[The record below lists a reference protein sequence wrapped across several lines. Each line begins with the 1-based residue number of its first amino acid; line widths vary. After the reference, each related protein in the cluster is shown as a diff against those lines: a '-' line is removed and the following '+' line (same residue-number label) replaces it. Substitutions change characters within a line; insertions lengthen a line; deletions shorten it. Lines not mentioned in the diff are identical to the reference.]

1 MKLTIL
7 GGGGFRVPLVY
18 EAVATGATG
27 LQVDEIALQ
36 DVDPDRLRTIA
47 EVIEGLRAQLEADG
61 RISHAPRLV
70 ATTDLRDAVTA
81 ADFVFSAV
89 RVGGAEARTVDERVA
104 LGLGL
109 LGQETIGPG
118 GLAYALRTLPV
129 ALDIARTVAEVA
141 PAAWV
146 INFTNPAGI
155 VTEAMRGV
163 LGDRVVGICDT
174 PIGLV
179 RRVGRLL
186 AVDLVAGERSAEVDY
201 VGLNHLG
208 WLRSVTVDGTD
219 RLPDL
224 LADDA
229 ALEEIEEARL
239 IGKDWVRADGAL
251 PNEYLYYYLHTAS
264 AIDRITGSATTRGEF
279 LAKQQGDFYLA
290 AGSADAAGNAPT
302 STSAAP
308 FDGAPSTGGAP
319 YGDAPSADADSAAS
333 TGTGAV
339 PSADACCTSPLDLWR
354 ETLHEREATYMAESR
369 DEERREED
377 VAGGGY
383 QEVALRLMTAL
394 ATGRRERMILD
405 VGNIGA
411 DRQEAPA
418 SERIVPELPA
428 DAVLEVLCE
437 VDGDGVHPLPIG
449 PVELGRLGMMSS
461 LRAAER
467 KILDAAT
474 TGSRDAAWQGFSMHP
489 LVSSPE
495 LGAKLLEGYI
505 AGHPQIAELLDG
517 GGPRGSAPSEP
528 TR

>member
-7 GGGGFRVPLVY
+7 GGGGFRVPLVH
-18 EAVATGATG
+18 EAVATAATG
-27 LQVDEIALQ
+27 LTVDEIALH
-36 DVDPDRLRTIA
+36 DVDPERLATISA
-47 EVIEGLRAQLEADG
+47 VIEEQGARLAAEGRAVAL
-61 RISHAPRLV
+61 PRLI
-70 ATTDLRDAVTA
+70 ATTDLREAVTG

-118 GLAYALRTLPV
+118 GLAYALRTIPV
-129 ALDIARTVAEVA
+129 ALEIARTIAELA
-141 PAAWV
+141 PSAWT

-155 VTEAMRGV
+155 VTEAMRSV

-186 AVDLVAGERSAEVDY
+186 GADLVAGERGAEVDY

-208 WLRSVTVDGTD
+208 WLRSVRLEGTE
-219 RLPDL
+219 RLPGL

-251 PNEYLYYYLHTAS
+251 PNEYLFYYLHTAD
-264 AIDRITGSATTRGEF
+264 AIERITGAATTRGEF

-290 AGSADAAGNAPT
+290 AAEADGRGPEARAAE
-302 STSAAP
+302 S
-308 FDGAPSTGGAP
+308 
-319 YGDAPSADADSAAS
+319 
-333 TGTGAV
+333 
-339 PSADACCTSPLDLWR
+339 CCTSPLDLWR

-383 QEVALRLMTAL
+383 QEVAMRLMTAL
-394 ATGRRERMILD
+394 ATGRPERMILD

-411 DRQEAPA
+411 GREDAPA

-428 DAVLEVLCE
+428 DCVLEVLCE
-437 VDGDGVHPLPIG
+437 VDGDGIRPLPVA
-449 PVELGRLGMMSS
+449 PVELGRLGMMSA
-461 LRAAER
+461 LRSSERAILEAAV
-467 KILDAAT
+467 
-474 TGSRDAAWQGFSMHP
+474 TGSREAAWQGFSTHP

-495 LGAKLLEGYI
+495 LGRKLLEGYE
-505 AGHPQIAELLDG
+505 AGHPQIAALLSG
-517 GGPRGSAPSEP
+517 R
-528 TR
+528 

>member
-7 GGGGFRVPLVY
+7 GGGGFRVPLVH
-18 EAVATGATG
+18 EAVATAATG
-27 LQVDEIALQ
+27 LTVDEVALH
-36 DVDPDRLRTIA
+36 DVDPERLATISA
-47 EVIEGLRAQLEADG
+47 VIEEQGARLAAEGRAVAL
-61 RISHAPRLV
+61 PRLV
-70 ATTDLRDAVTA
+70 ATTDLRDAVTG

-118 GLAYALRTLPV
+118 GLAYALRTIPV
-129 ALDIARTVAEVA
+129 ALEIARTIAELA
-141 PAAWV
+141 PTAWT

-155 VTEAMRGV
+155 VTEAMRSV

-186 AVDLVAGERSAEVDY
+186 GADLVAGERGAEVDY

-208 WLRSVTVDGTD
+208 WLRSVRLEGTE
-219 RLPDL
+219 RLPGL

-251 PNEYLYYYLHTAS
+251 PNEYLFYYLHTAD
-264 AIDRITGSATTRGEF
+264 AIERITGAATTRGEF

-290 AGSADAAGNAPT
+290 AAEADGRGPEARAAE
-302 STSAAP
+302 S
-308 FDGAPSTGGAP
+308 
-319 YGDAPSADADSAAS
+319 
-333 TGTGAV
+333 
-339 PSADACCTSPLDLWR
+339 CCTSPLDLWR

-383 QEVALRLMTAL
+383 QEVAMRLMTAL
-394 ATGRRERMILD
+394 ATGRPERMILD
-405 VGNIGA
+405 VGNIAAGRE
-411 DRQEAPA
+411 DAPA

-428 DAVLEVLCE
+428 DCVLEVLCE
-437 VDGDGVHPLPIG
+437 VDGDGIRPLPVA
-449 PVELGRLGMMSS
+449 PVELGRLGMMSA
-461 LRAAER
+461 LRSSERAILEAAV
-467 KILDAAT
+467 
-474 TGSRDAAWQGFSMHP
+474 TGSREAAWQGFSTHP

-495 LGAKLLEGYI
+495 LGRKLLEGYE
-505 AGHPQIAELLDG
+505 AGHPQIAALFSG
-517 GGPRGSAPSEP
+517 R
-528 TR
+528 

>member
-7 GGGGFRVPLVY
+7 GGGGFRVPLVH
-18 EAVATGATG
+18 EAVATAATG
-27 LQVDEIALQ
+27 LTVDEIALH
-36 DVDPDRLRTIA
+36 DVDPERLATISA
-47 EVIEGLRAQLEADG
+47 VIEEQGARLAEEGRAVAL
-61 RISHAPRLV
+61 PRLV
-70 ATTDLRDAVTA
+70 ATTDLREAVTG

-89 RVGGAEARTVDERVA
+89 RVGGAEARTIDERVA

-118 GLAYALRTLPV
+118 GLAYALRTIPV
-129 ALDIARTVAEVA
+129 ALEIARTIAELA
-141 PAAWV
+141 PTAWT

-155 VTEAMRGV
+155 VTEAMRSV

-186 AVDLVAGERSAEVDY
+186 GADLVAGERGAEVDY

-208 WLRSVTVDGTD
+208 WLRSVRLEGTE
-219 RLPDL
+219 RLPGL
-224 LADDA
+224 LGDDA

-239 IGKDWVRADGAL
+239 IGKGWVRADGAL
-251 PNEYLYYYLHTAS
+251 PNEYLFYYLHTAD
-264 AIDRITGSATTRGEF
+264 AIERITGAATTRGEF

-290 AGSADAAGNAPT
+290 AAEADGRGPEARA
-302 STSAAP
+302 
-308 FDGAPSTGGAP
+308 
-319 YGDAPSADADSAAS
+319 ADS
-333 TGTGAV
+333 
-339 PSADACCTSPLDLWR
+339 CCTSPLALWR

-383 QEVALRLMTAL
+383 QEVAMRLMTAL
-394 ATGRRERMILD
+394 ATGRPERMILD

-411 DRQEAPA
+411 GREDAPA

-428 DAVLEVLCE
+428 DCVLEVLCE
-437 VDGDGVHPLPIG
+437 VDGDGIRPLPVA
-449 PVELGRLGMMSS
+449 PVELGRLGMMSA
-461 LRAAER
+461 LRSSERAILEAA
-467 KILDAAT
+467 L
-474 TGSRDAAWQGFSMHP
+474 TGSREAAWQGFSTHP

-495 LGAKLLEGYI
+495 LGRKLLEGYE
-505 AGHPQIAELLDG
+505 AGHPQIAALLSG
-517 GGPRGSAPSEP
+517 R
-528 TR
+528 

>member
-7 GGGGFRVPLVY
+7 GGGGFRVPLVH
-18 EAVATGATG
+18 EAVATAATG
-27 LQVDEIALQ
+27 LTVDEVALH
-36 DVDPDRLRTIA
+36 DVDPERLATISA
-47 EVIEGLRAQLEADG
+47 VIEEQGARLAEEGRAVAL
-61 RISHAPRLV
+61 PRLV
-70 ATTDLRDAVTA
+70 ATTDLREAVTG

-89 RVGGAEARTVDERVA
+89 RVGGAEARTIDERVA

-118 GLAYALRTLPV
+118 GLAYALRTIPV
-129 ALDIARTVAEVA
+129 ALEIARTIAELA
-141 PAAWV
+141 PTAWT

-155 VTEAMRGV
+155 VTEAMRSV

-186 AVDLVAGERSAEVDY
+186 GADLVAGERGAEVDY

-208 WLRSVTVDGTD
+208 WLRSVRLEGTE
-219 RLPDL
+219 RLPGL
-224 LADDA
+224 LGDDA

-239 IGKDWVRADGAL
+239 IGKGWVRADGAL
-251 PNEYLYYYLHTAS
+251 PNEYLFYYLHTAD
-264 AIDRITGSATTRGEF
+264 AIERITGAATTRGEF

-290 AGSADAAGNAPT
+290 AAEADGRGPEARA
-302 STSAAP
+302 
-308 FDGAPSTGGAP
+308 
-319 YGDAPSADADSAAS
+319 ADS
-333 TGTGAV
+333 
-339 PSADACCTSPLDLWR
+339 CCTSPLALWR

-383 QEVALRLMTAL
+383 QEVAMRLMTAL
-394 ATGRRERMILD
+394 ATGRPERMILD

-411 DRQEAPA
+411 GREDAPA

-428 DAVLEVLCE
+428 DCVLEVLCE
-437 VDGDGVHPLPIG
+437 VDGDGIRPLPVA
-449 PVELGRLGMMSS
+449 PVELGRLGMMSA
-461 LRAAER
+461 LRSSERAILEAA
-467 KILDAAT
+467 L
-474 TGSRDAAWQGFSMHP
+474 TGSREAAWQGFSTHP

-495 LGAKLLEGYI
+495 LGRKLLEGYE
-505 AGHPQIAELLDG
+505 AGHPQIAALLSS
-517 GGPRGSAPSEP
+517 R
-528 TR
+528 

>member
-7 GGGGFRVPLVY
+7 GGGGFRVPLVH
-18 EAVATGATG
+18 EAVATAATG
-27 LQVDEIALQ
+27 LTVDEIALH
-36 DVDPDRLRTIA
+36 DVDPERLATISA
-47 EVIEGLRAQLEADG
+47 VIEEQGARLAEEGRAVAL
-61 RISHAPRLV
+61 PRLI
-70 ATTDLRDAVTA
+70 ATTDLRDAVTG

-118 GLAYALRTLPV
+118 GLAYALRTIPV
-129 ALDIARTVAEVA
+129 ALEIARTIAELA
-141 PAAWV
+141 PTAWT

-155 VTEAMRGV
+155 VTEAMRSV

-186 AVDLVAGERSAEVDY
+186 GADLVAGERGAEVDY

-208 WLRSVTVDGTD
+208 WLRSVRLEGTE
-219 RLPDL
+219 RLPGL

-229 ALEEIEEARL
+229 ELEEIEEARL

-251 PNEYLYYYLHTAS
+251 PNEYLFYYLHTS
-264 AIDRITGSATTRGEF
+264 DAIERITGAATTRGEF

-290 AGSADAAGNAPT
+290 AAGADGRGPEARASGHAGAAGSAGRP
-302 STSAAP
+302 
-308 FDGAPSTGGAP
+308 DGAGGA
-319 YGDAPSADADSAAS
+319 GGEGESDS
-333 TGTGAV
+333 
-339 PSADACCTSPLDLWR
+339 CCASPLALWR

-383 QEVALRLMTAL
+383 QEVAMRLMTAL
-394 ATGRRERMILD
+394 ATGRPERMILD
-405 VGNIGA
+405 VGNIAAGRE
-411 DRQEAPA
+411 DAPA

-428 DAVLEVLCE
+428 DCVLEVLCE
-437 VDGDGVHPLPIG
+437 VDGDGVHPLPIA
-449 PVELGRLGMMSS
+449 PVELGRLGMMST

-467 KILDAAT
+467 KILEAAT
-474 TGSRDAAWQGFSMHP
+474 TGSREAAWQGFATHP

-495 LGAKLLEGYI
+495 LGRKLLEGYE
-505 AGHPQIAELLDG
+505 AGHPQIAALFSG
-517 GGPRGSAPSEP
+517 R
-528 TR
+528 

>member
-7 GGGGFRVPLVY
+7 GGGGFRVPLVH
-18 EAVATGATG
+18 EAVATAATG
-27 LQVDEIALQ
+27 LTVDEVALH
-36 DVDPDRLRTIA
+36 DVDPERLATISA
-47 EVIEGLRAQLEADG
+47 VIEEQGARLAEEGRAVAL
-61 RISHAPRLV
+61 PRLI
-70 ATTDLRDAVTA
+70 ATADLREAVTG

-129 ALDIARTVAEVA
+129 ALEIARTIAELA
-141 PAAWV
+141 PSAWT

-155 VTEAMRGV
+155 VTEAMRSV

-186 AVDLVAGERSAEVDY
+186 GADLVAGERGAEVDY

-208 WLRSVTVDGTD
+208 WLRSVRLEGTEH
-219 RLPDL
+219 LPDL

-251 PNEYLYYYLHTAS
+251 PNEYLFYYLHTAD
-264 AIDRITGSATTRGEF
+264 AIERITGAATTRGEF

-290 AGSADAAGNAPT
+290 AAEADGRGPEARAAE
-302 STSAAP
+302 S
-308 FDGAPSTGGAP
+308 
-319 YGDAPSADADSAAS
+319 
-333 TGTGAV
+333 
-339 PSADACCTSPLDLWR
+339 CCTSPLDLWR

-383 QEVALRLMTAL
+383 QEVAMRLMTAL
-394 ATGRRERMILD
+394 ATGRPERMILD
-405 VGNIGA
+405 VGNIAAGRE
-411 DRQEAPA
+411 DAPA

-428 DAVLEVLCE
+428 NCVLEVLCE
-437 VDGDGVHPLPIG
+437 VDGDGVHPLPIA
-449 PVELGRLGMMSS
+449 PVELGRLGMMST

-467 KILDAAT
+467 RILEAAT
-474 TGSRDAAWQGFSMHP
+474 TGSREAAWQGFATHP

-495 LGAKLLEGYI
+495 LGRRLLEGYE
-505 AGHPQIAELLDG
+505 AGHPQIAALLSG
-517 GGPRGSAPSEP
+517 R
-528 TR
+528 

>member
-7 GGGGFRVPLVY
+7 GGGGFRVPLVH
-18 EAVATGATG
+18 EAVATAATG
-27 LQVDEIALQ
+27 LTVDEVALH
-36 DVDPDRLRTIA
+36 DVDPERLATISA
-47 EVIEGLRAQLEADG
+47 VIEEQGARLAAEGRAVAL
-61 RISHAPRLV
+61 PRLV
-70 ATTDLRDAVTA
+70 ATTDLREAVTG

-118 GLAYALRTLPV
+118 GLAYALRTIPV
-129 ALDIARTVAEVA
+129 ALEIARTIAELA
-141 PAAWV
+141 PTAWT

-155 VTEAMRGV
+155 VTEAMRSV

-186 AVDLVAGERSAEVDY
+186 GADLVAGERGAEVDY

-208 WLRSVTVDGTD
+208 WLRSVRLEGIE
-219 RLPDL
+219 RLPGL

-251 PNEYLYYYLHTAS
+251 PNEYLFYYLHTAD
-264 AIDRITGSATTRGEF
+264 AIERITGAATTRGEF

-290 AGSADAAGNAPT
+290 AAEADGRGPEARAAE
-302 STSAAP
+302 S
-308 FDGAPSTGGAP
+308 
-319 YGDAPSADADSAAS
+319 
-333 TGTGAV
+333 
-339 PSADACCTSPLDLWR
+339 CCTSPLDLWR

-383 QEVALRLMTAL
+383 QEVAMRLMTAL
-394 ATGRRERMILD
+394 ATGRPERMILD

-411 DRQEAPA
+411 GREEAPA

-428 DAVLEVLCE
+428 DCVLEVLCE
-437 VDGDGVHPLPIG
+437 VDGDGIRPLPVA
-449 PVELGRLGMMSS
+449 PVELGRLGMMSA
-461 LRAAER
+461 LRSSERAILEAAV
-467 KILDAAT
+467 
-474 TGSRDAAWQGFSMHP
+474 TGSREAAWQGFSTHP

-495 LGAKLLEGYI
+495 LGRKLLEGYE
-505 AGHPQIAELLDG
+505 AGHPQIAALLSG
-517 GGPRGSAPSEP
+517 R
-528 TR
+528 

>member
-7 GGGGFRVPLVY
+7 GGGGFRVPLVH
-18 EAVATGATG
+18 EAVATAATG
-27 LQVDEIALQ
+27 LTVDEIALH
-36 DVDPDRLRTIA
+36 DVDPERLATISA
-47 EVIEGLRAQLEADG
+47 VIEEQGARLAAEGRAVAL
-61 RISHAPRLV
+61 PRLI
-70 ATTDLRDAVTA
+70 ATTDLREAVTS

-89 RVGGAEARTVDERVA
+89 RVGGAVARTVDERVA

-118 GLAYALRTLPV
+118 GLAYALRTIPV
-129 ALDIARTVAEVA
+129 ALEIARTIAELA
-141 PAAWV
+141 PSAWT

-155 VTEAMRGV
+155 VTEAMRSV

-186 AVDLVAGERSAEVDY
+186 GADLVAGERGAEVDY

-208 WLRSVTVDGTD
+208 WLRSVRLEGTEH
-219 RLPDL
+219 LPGL

-251 PNEYLYYYLHTAS
+251 PNEYLFYYLHTAD
-264 AIDRITGSATTRGEF
+264 AIERITGAATTRGEF

-290 AGSADAAGNAPT
+290 AAEADGRGPEARA
-302 STSAAP
+302 
-308 FDGAPSTGGAP
+308 
-319 YGDAPSADADSAAS
+319 ADS
-333 TGTGAV
+333 
-339 PSADACCTSPLDLWR
+339 CCTSPLDLWR

-383 QEVALRLMTAL
+383 QEVAMRLMTAL
-394 ATGRRERMILD
+394 ATGRSERMILD
-405 VGNIGA
+405 VGNIAAGRE
-411 DRQEAPA
+411 DAPA

-428 DAVLEVLCE
+428 DCVLEVLCE

-449 PVELGRLGMMSS
+449 PVEMGRLGMMST

-467 KILDAAT
+467 RILQAAT
-474 TGSRDAAWQGFSMHP
+474 TGSRETAWQGFATHP

-495 LGAKLLEGYI
+495 LGRRLLEGYE
-505 AGHPQIAELLDG
+505 AGHPQIAALFSG
-517 GGPRGSAPSEP
+517 R
-528 TR
+528 

>member
-1 MKLTIL
+1 MKLAIL

-18 EAVATGATG
+18 EAVATAATG
-27 LQVDEIALQ
+27 LTVDEVALH
-36 DVDPDRLRTIA
+36 DVDPARLRTITA
-47 EVIEGLRAQLEADG
+47 VIEGIAERLRADG
-61 RISHAPRLV
+61 HGATLPRLT
-70 ATTDLRDAVTA
+70 ATTDLREAVTG

-104 LGLGL
+104 LDLGL

-118 GLAYALRTLPV
+118 GLAYALRTIPV
-129 ALDIARTVAEVA
+129 ALDIARTVAQAA
-141 PAAWV
+141 PGAWV

-155 VTEAMRGV
+155 VTEAMRTV

-186 AVDLVAGERSAEVDY
+186 GVDLVAGERGARFDY

-219 RLPDL
+219 RLPEL

-251 PNEYLYYYLHTAS
+251 PNEYLFYYLHTS
-264 AIDRITGSATTRGEF
+264 AAIERITGAATTRGEF

-290 AGSADAAGNAPT
+290 AGEADGAGPAAG
-302 STSAAP
+302 
-308 FDGAPSTGGAP
+308 
-319 YGDAPSADADSAAS
+319 
-333 TGTGAV
+333 
-339 PSADACCTSPLDLWR
+339 ACCRSPLDLWR

-394 ATGRRERMILD
+394 ATGRSERMILD
-405 VGNIGA
+405 VGNAPAGA
-411 DRQEAPA
+411 EAPPA
-418 SERIVPELPA
+418 QRIVPELPA
-428 DAVLEVLCE
+428 DAVIEVLCL
-437 VDGDGVHPLPIG
+437 VDGEGVHPQPVA
-449 PVELGRLGMMSS
+449 PVELGRLGMMST

-467 KILDAAT
+467 KILEAAT
-474 TGSRDAAWQGFSMHP
+474 TGSREAAWQGFSTHP
-489 LVSSPE
+489 LVSSPTI
-495 LGAKLLEGYI
+495 GRTLLEGYE
-505 AGHPQIAELLDG
+505 AGHPQIAALL
-517 GGPRGSAPSEP
+517 R
-528 TR
+528 

>member
-7 GGGGFRVPLVY
+7 GGGGFRVPLVH
-18 EAVATGATG
+18 EAVATAATG
-27 LQVDEIALQ
+27 LTVDEVALH
-36 DVDPDRLRTIA
+36 DVDPERLATISA
-47 EVIEGLRAQLEADG
+47 VIEEQGARLAAEGRAVAL
-61 RISHAPRLV
+61 PRLV
-70 ATTDLRDAVTA
+70 ATTDLREAVTG

-118 GLAYALRTLPV
+118 GLAYALRTIPV
-129 ALDIARTVAEVA
+129 ALEIARTIAELA
-141 PAAWV
+141 PTAWT

-155 VTEAMRGV
+155 VTEAMRSV

-186 AVDLVAGERSAEVDY
+186 GADLVAGERGAEVDY

-208 WLRSVTVDGTD
+208 WLRSVRLEGTE
-219 RLPDL
+219 RLPGL

-251 PNEYLYYYLHTAS
+251 PNEYLFYYLHTAD
-264 AIDRITGSATTRGEF
+264 AIERITGAATTRGEF

-290 AGSADAAGNAPT
+290 AAEADGRGPEARAAE
-302 STSAAP
+302 S
-308 FDGAPSTGGAP
+308 
-319 YGDAPSADADSAAS
+319 
-333 TGTGAV
+333 
-339 PSADACCTSPLDLWR
+339 CCTSPLDLWR

-383 QEVALRLMTAL
+383 QEVAMRLMTAL
-394 ATGRRERMILD
+394 ATGRPERMILD
-405 VGNIGA
+405 VGNIAAGRE
-411 DRQEAPA
+411 DAPA

-428 DAVLEVLCE
+428 DCVLEVLCE
-437 VDGDGVHPLPIG
+437 VDGDGIRPLPVA
-449 PVELGRLGMMSS
+449 PVELGRLGMMSA
-461 LRAAER
+461 LRSSERAILEAAV
-467 KILDAAT
+467 
-474 TGSRDAAWQGFSMHP
+474 TGSREAAWQGFSTHP

-495 LGAKLLEGYI
+495 LGRKLLEGYE
-505 AGHPQIAELLDG
+505 AGHPQIAALFSG
-517 GGPRGSAPSEP
+517 R
-528 TR
+528 

>member
-7 GGGGFRVPLVY
+7 GGGGFRVPLVH
-18 EAVATGATG
+18 EAVATAATG
-27 LQVDEIALQ
+27 LTVDEVALH
-36 DVDPDRLRTIA
+36 DVDPERLATISA
-47 EVIEGLRAQLEADG
+47 VIEEQGARLAEEGRAVAL
-61 RISHAPRLV
+61 PRLV
-70 ATTDLRDAVTA
+70 ATTDLREAVTG

-129 ALDIARTVAEVA
+129 ALEIARTISELA
-141 PAAWV
+141 PSAWT

-155 VTEAMRGV
+155 VTEAMRSV

-186 AVDLVAGERSAEVDY
+186 GADLVAGERGAEVDY

-208 WLRSVTVDGTD
+208 WLRSVRLEGTE
-219 RLPDL
+219 RLPGL

-239 IGKDWVRADGAL
+239 IGKGWVRADGAL
-251 PNEYLYYYLHTAS
+251 PNEYLFYYLHTAD
-264 AIDRITGSATTRGEF
+264 AIERITGAATTRGEF

-290 AGSADAAGNAPT
+290 AAEADGRGPEARA
-302 STSAAP
+302 
-308 FDGAPSTGGAP
+308 
-319 YGDAPSADADSAAS
+319 ADS
-333 TGTGAV
+333 
-339 PSADACCTSPLDLWR
+339 CCTSPLALWR

-383 QEVALRLMTAL
+383 QEVAMRLMTAL
-394 ATGRRERMILD
+394 ATGRPERMILD

-411 DRQEAPA
+411 GREDAPA

-428 DAVLEVLCE
+428 DCVLEVLCE
-437 VDGDGVHPLPIG
+437 VDGDGIRPLPVA
-449 PVELGRLGMMSS
+449 PVELGRLGMMSA
-461 LRAAER
+461 LRSSERAILEAAV
-467 KILDAAT
+467 
-474 TGSRDAAWQGFSMHP
+474 TGSREAAWQGFSTHP

-495 LGAKLLEGYI
+495 LGRKLLEGYE
-505 AGHPQIAELLDG
+505 AGHPQIAALLSG
-517 GGPRGSAPSEP
+517 R
-528 TR
+528 

>member
-186 AVDLVAGERSAEVDY
+186 GVDLVAGERSAEVDY

-290 AGSADAAGNAPT
+290 AGSADAAGNAHT
-302 STSAAP
+302 STSA
-308 FDGAPSTGGAP
+308 
-319 YGDAPSADADSAAS
+319 
-333 TGTGAV
+333 GAV
-339 PSADACCTSPLDLWR
+339 PSAEACCTSPLDLWR

-505 AGHPQIAELLDG
+505 AGHPQIAELLG
-517 GGPRGSAPSEP
+517 EGGPRGSAPSEP

>member
-7 GGGGFRVPLVY
+7 GGGGFRVPLVH
-18 EAVATGATG
+18 EAVATAATG
-27 LQVDEIALQ
+27 LTVDEIALH
-36 DVDPDRLRTIA
+36 DVDPERLATISA
-47 EVIEGLRAQLEADG
+47 VIEEQGARLAAEGRAVAL
-61 RISHAPRLV
+61 PRLI
-70 ATTDLRDAVTA
+70 ATTDLREAVTG

-89 RVGGAEARTVDERVA
+89 RVGGAEARTIDERVA

-118 GLAYALRTLPV
+118 GLAYALRTIPV
-129 ALDIARTVAEVA
+129 ALEIARTIAELA
-141 PAAWV
+141 PSAWT

-155 VTEAMRGV
+155 VTEAMRSV

-186 AVDLVAGERSAEVDY
+186 GADLVAGERGAEVDY

-208 WLRSVTVDGTD
+208 WLRSVRLEGTE
-219 RLPDL
+219 RLPGL

-251 PNEYLYYYLHTAS
+251 PNEYLFYYLHTAD
-264 AIDRITGSATTRGEF
+264 AIERITGAATTRGEF

-290 AGSADAAGNAPT
+290 AAEADGRGPEARA
-302 STSAAP
+302 
-308 FDGAPSTGGAP
+308 
-319 YGDAPSADADSAAS
+319 ADS
-333 TGTGAV
+333 
-339 PSADACCTSPLDLWR
+339 CCTSPLDLWR

-383 QEVALRLMTAL
+383 QEVAMRLMTAL
-394 ATGRRERMILD
+394 ATGRSERMILD
-405 VGNIGA
+405 VGNIAAGRE
-411 DRQEAPA
+411 DAPA

-428 DAVLEVLCE
+428 DCVLEVLCE
-437 VDGDGVHPLPIG
+437 VDGEGVHALPIG
-449 PVELGRLGMMSS
+449 PVELGRLGMMST

-467 KILDAAT
+467 RILEAAT
-474 TGSRDAAWQGFSMHP
+474 TGSREAAWQGFATHP

-495 LGAKLLEGYI
+495 LGRKLLEGYE
-505 AGHPQIAELLDG
+505 AGHPQIAALFSG
-517 GGPRGSAPSEP
+517 R
-528 TR
+528 

>member
-27 LQVDEIALQ
+27 LTVDEVALY
-36 DVDPDRLRTIA
+36 DIDESRLRTITA
-47 EVIEGLRAQLEADG
+47 VIESMGAELQAAGRVGGGADG
-61 RISHAPRLV
+61 RPAALPRLV
-70 ATTDLRDAVTA
+70 VTTDLREAVA
-81 ADFVFSAV
+81 GADFVFSAV

-104 LGLGL
+104 LNLGL

-118 GLAYALRTLPV
+118 GLAYALRTIPV
-129 ALDIARTVAEVA
+129 GLEIARTVAEAA
-141 PAAWV
+141 PGAWV

-155 VTEAMRGV
+155 VTEAMRTV

-186 AVDLVAGERSAEVDY
+186 GVDVVADDPATGAPVAEVDY

-208 WLRSVTVDGTD
+208 WLRSVRIDGED
-219 RLPDL
+219 RLPGL
-224 LADDA
+224 LADDD

-251 PNEYLYYYLHTAS
+251 PNEYLYYYLHTTS
-264 AIDRITGSATTRGEF
+264 AIERITAAATTRGEF
-279 LAKQQGDFYLA
+279 LAKQQGDFYA
-290 AGSADAAGNAPT
+290 AGEEAT
-302 STSAAP
+302 L
-308 FDGAPSTGGAP
+308 GARGE
-319 YGDAPSADADSAAS
+319 
-333 TGTGAV
+333 
-339 PSADACCTSPLDLWR
+339 ACCSSPLELWR
-354 ETLHEREATYMAESR
+354 GTLHEREATYMAESR

-383 QEVALRLMTAL
+383 QEVALRLMTAI
-394 ATGRRERMILD
+394 ATGRSERMILD

-411 DRQEAPA
+411 GREHAPA

-428 DAVLEVLCE
+428 DAVLEVLCV
-437 VDGDGVHPLPIG
+437 VDGDGVHPQPVA
-449 PVELGRLGMMSS
+449 PVELGRLGMMAA
-461 LRAAER
+461 LRASER
-467 KILDAAT
+467 KILEAAV
-474 TGSRDAAWQGFSMHP
+474 TGSRDAAWRGFATHP

-495 LGAKLLEGYI
+495 LGRLLLEGYE
-505 AGHPQIAELLDG
+505 AGHPQIAELLA
-517 GGPRGSAPSEP
+517 RG
-528 TR
+528 

>member
-7 GGGGFRVPLVY
+7 GGGGFRVPLVH
-18 EAVATGATG
+18 EAVATAATG
-27 LQVDEIALQ
+27 LTVDEVALH
-36 DVDPDRLRTIA
+36 DVDPERLATISA
-47 EVIEGLRAQLEADG
+47 VIEEQGARLAEEGRAVAL
-61 RISHAPRLV
+61 PRLV
-70 ATTDLRDAVTA
+70 ATTDLREAVTG

-118 GLAYALRTLPV
+118 GLAYALRTIPV
-129 ALDIARTVAEVA
+129 ALEIARTIAELA
-141 PAAWV
+141 PTAWT

-155 VTEAMRGV
+155 VTEAMRSV

-186 AVDLVAGERSAEVDY
+186 GADLVAGERGAEVDY

-208 WLRSVTVDGTD
+208 WLRSVRLGGTE
-219 RLPDL
+219 RLPGL

-251 PNEYLYYYLHTAS
+251 PNEYLFYYLHTAD
-264 AIDRITGSATTRGEF
+264 AIERITGAATTRGEF

-290 AGSADAAGNAPT
+290 AAEADGRGPEARAAE
-302 STSAAP
+302 S
-308 FDGAPSTGGAP
+308 
-319 YGDAPSADADSAAS
+319 
-333 TGTGAV
+333 
-339 PSADACCTSPLDLWR
+339 CCTSPLDLWR

-383 QEVALRLMTAL
+383 QEVAMRLMTAL
-394 ATGRRERMILD
+394 ATGRPERMILD

-411 DRQEAPA
+411 GREDAPV

-428 DAVLEVLCE
+428 DCVLEVLCE
-437 VDGDGVHPLPIG
+437 VDGDGIRPLPVA
-449 PVELGRLGMMSS
+449 PVELGRLGMMSA
-461 LRAAER
+461 LRSSERAILEAAV
-467 KILDAAT
+467 
-474 TGSRDAAWQGFSMHP
+474 TGSREAAWQGFSTHP

-495 LGAKLLEGYI
+495 LGRKLLEGYE
-505 AGHPQIAELLDG
+505 AGHPQIAALLSG
-517 GGPRGSAPSEP
+517 R
-528 TR
+528 

>member
-7 GGGGFRVPLVY
+7 GGGGFRVPLVH
-18 EAVATGATG
+18 EAVATAATG
-27 LQVDEIALQ
+27 LTVDEIALH
-36 DVDPDRLRTIA
+36 DVDPERLATISA
-47 EVIEGLRAQLEADG
+47 VIEEQGARLAAEGRAVAL
-61 RISHAPRLV
+61 PRLI
-70 ATTDLRDAVTA
+70 ATTDLREAVTG

-118 GLAYALRTLPV
+118 GLAYALRTIPV
-129 ALDIARTVAEVA
+129 ALEIARTIAELA
-141 PAAWV
+141 PSAWT

-155 VTEAMRGV
+155 VTEAMRSV

-186 AVDLVAGERSAEVDY
+186 GADLVAGERGAEVDY

-208 WLRSVTVDGTD
+208 WLRSVRLEGTE
-219 RLPDL
+219 RLPGL

-251 PNEYLYYYLHTAS
+251 PNEYLFYYLHTAD
-264 AIDRITGSATTRGEF
+264 AIERITGAATTRGEF

-290 AGSADAAGNAPT
+290 AAEADGRGPEARASGHAGTAGSAGRP
-302 STSAAP
+302 
-308 FDGAPSTGGAP
+308 DGAGGA
-319 YGDAPSADADSAAS
+319 GGAGESDS
-333 TGTGAV
+333 
-339 PSADACCTSPLDLWR
+339 CCTSPLDLWR

-383 QEVALRLMTAL
+383 QEVAMRLMTAL
-394 ATGRRERMILD
+394 ATGRPERMILD
-405 VGNIGA
+405 VGNIAAGRE
-411 DRQEAPA
+411 DAPA

-428 DAVLEVLCE
+428 DCVLEVLCE
-437 VDGDGVHPLPIG
+437 VDGEGVHALPIG
-449 PVELGRLGMMSS
+449 PVELGRLGMMST

-467 KILDAAT
+467 RILEAAT
-474 TGSRDAAWQGFSMHP
+474 TGSREAAWQGFATHP

-495 LGAKLLEGYI
+495 LGRRLLEGYE
-505 AGHPQIAELLDG
+505 AGHPQIAALFSG
-517 GGPRGSAPSEP
+517 R
-528 TR
+528 

>member
-7 GGGGFRVPLVY
+7 GGGGFRVPLVH
-18 EAVATGATG
+18 EAVATAATG
-27 LQVDEIALQ
+27 LTVDEIALH
-36 DVDPDRLRTIA
+36 DVDPERLATISA
-47 EVIEGLRAQLEADG
+47 VIEEQGARLAAEGRAVAL
-61 RISHAPRLV
+61 PRLI
-70 ATTDLRDAVTA
+70 ATTDLREAVTG

-118 GLAYALRTLPV
+118 GLAYALRTIPV
-129 ALDIARTVAEVA
+129 ALEIARTIAELA
-141 PAAWV
+141 PTAWT

-155 VTEAMRGV
+155 VTEAMRSV

-186 AVDLVAGERSAEVDY
+186 GADLVAGERGAEVDY

-208 WLRSVTVDGTD
+208 WLRSVRLEGTE
-219 RLPDL
+219 RLPGL

-251 PNEYLYYYLHTAS
+251 PNEYLFYYLHTAD
-264 AIDRITGSATTRGEF
+264 AIERITGAATTRGEF

-290 AGSADAAGNAPT
+290 AAEADGRGPEARAAE
-302 STSAAP
+302 S
-308 FDGAPSTGGAP
+308 
-319 YGDAPSADADSAAS
+319 
-333 TGTGAV
+333 
-339 PSADACCTSPLDLWR
+339 CCTSPLDLWR

-383 QEVALRLMTAL
+383 QEVAMRLMTAL
-394 ATGRRERMILD
+394 ATGRPERMILD
-405 VGNIGA
+405 VGNIAAGRE
-411 DRQEAPA
+411 DAPA

-428 DAVLEVLCE
+428 DCVLEVLCE
-437 VDGDGVHPLPIG
+437 VDGEGVHPLPIG
-449 PVELGRLGMMSS
+449 PVEMGRLGMMST

-467 KILDAAT
+467 KILEAAT
-474 TGSRDAAWQGFSMHP
+474 TGSREAAWQGFSTHP

-495 LGAKLLEGYI
+495 LGRRLLEGYE
-505 AGHPQIAELLDG
+505 AGHPQIAALFSG
-517 GGPRGSAPSEP
+517 R
-528 TR
+528 

>member
-7 GGGGFRVPLVY
+7 GGGGFRVPLVH
-18 EAVATGATG
+18 EAVATAATG
-27 LQVDEIALQ
+27 LTVDEIALH
-36 DVDPDRLRTIA
+36 DVDPERLATISA
-47 EVIEGLRAQLEADG
+47 VIEEQGARLAEEGRAVAL
-61 RISHAPRLV
+61 PRLV
-70 ATTDLRDAVTA
+70 ATTDLREAVTG

-118 GLAYALRTLPV
+118 GLAYALRTIPV
-129 ALDIARTVAEVA
+129 ALEIARTIAELA
-141 PAAWV
+141 PTAWT

-155 VTEAMRGV
+155 VTEAMRSV

-186 AVDLVAGERSAEVDY
+186 GADLVAGERGAEVDY

-208 WLRSVTVDGTD
+208 WLRSVRLEGTE
-219 RLPDL
+219 RLPGL

-251 PNEYLYYYLHTAS
+251 PNEYLFYYLHTAD
-264 AIDRITGSATTRGEF
+264 AIERITGAATTRGEF

-290 AGSADAAGNAPT
+290 AAEADGRGPEARAAE
-302 STSAAP
+302 S
-308 FDGAPSTGGAP
+308 
-319 YGDAPSADADSAAS
+319 
-333 TGTGAV
+333 
-339 PSADACCTSPLDLWR
+339 CCTSPLDLWR

-383 QEVALRLMTAL
+383 QEVAMRLMTAL
-394 ATGRRERMILD
+394 ATGRPERMILD
-405 VGNIGA
+405 VGNIAAGRE
-411 DRQEAPA
+411 DAPA

-428 DAVLEVLCE
+428 DCVLEMLCE
-437 VDGDGVHPLPIG
+437 VDGEGVHPLPIG
-449 PVELGRLGMMSS
+449 PVEMGRLGMMST

-467 KILDAAT
+467 KILEAAT
-474 TGSRDAAWQGFSMHP
+474 TGSREAAWQGFSTHP

-495 LGAKLLEGYI
+495 LGRRLLEGYE
-505 AGHPQIAELLDG
+505 AGHPQIAALFSG
-517 GGPRGSAPSEP
+517 R
-528 TR
+528 

>member
-18 EAVATGATG
+18 EAMATGATG

-36 DVDPDRLRTIA
+36 DVDAARLRTIT
-47 EVIEGLRAQLEADG
+47 EVIDGVRAQLEAD
-61 RISHAPRLV
+61 RRAAHPPRV
-70 ATTDLRDAVTA
+70 TATTDLREAVTG

-118 GLAYALRTLPV
+118 GLAYALRTIPV
-129 ALDIARTVAEVA
+129 ALEIARTVAELA
-141 PAAWV
+141 PDAWV

-155 VTEAMRGV
+155 VTEAMRSL

-186 AVDLVAGERSAEVDY
+186 DVDLVAGERGAEVDY

-208 WLRSVTVDGTD
+208 WLRGVRVDGVD
-219 RLPDL
+219 RLPGL
-224 LADDA
+224 LADDD

-264 AIDRITGSATTRGEF
+264 AIERITGSATTRGEF

-290 AGSADAAGNAPT
+290 AADATAPGAGT
-302 STSAAP
+302 
-308 FDGAPSTGGAP
+308 DGSGPHDDTASP
-319 YGDAPSADADSAAS
+319 GDS
-333 TGTGAV
+333 
-339 PSADACCTSPLDLWR
+339 CCSSPVDLWR
-354 ETLHEREATYMAESR
+354 STLHEREATYMAESR

-405 VGNIGA
+405 VGNISA
-411 DRQEAPA
+411 DRQDAPA
-418 SERIVPELPA
+418 AERIVPELPA

-437 VDGDGVHPLPIG
+437 VDGDGVHPLPIA
-449 PVELGRLGMMSS
+449 PIELGRLGMMST

-467 KILDAAT
+467 KILEAAT
-474 TGSRDAAWQGFSMHP
+474 TGSREAAWLGFSTHP

-505 AGHPQIAELLDG
+505 AGHPQIAELLGRD
-517 GGPRGSAPSEP
+517 
-528 TR
+528 

>member
-7 GGGGFRVPLVY
+7 GGGGFRVPLVH
-18 EAVATGATG
+18 EAVATAATG
-27 LQVDEIALQ
+27 LTVDEIALH
-36 DVDPDRLRTIA
+36 DVDPERLATISA
-47 EVIEGLRAQLEADG
+47 VIEEQGARLAAEGRAVAL
-61 RISHAPRLV
+61 PRLI
-70 ATTDLRDAVTA
+70 ATTDLREAVTG

-89 RVGGAEARTVDERVA
+89 RVGGAEARTIDERVA

-118 GLAYALRTLPV
+118 GLAYALRTIPV
-129 ALDIARTVAEVA
+129 ALEIARTIAELA
-141 PAAWV
+141 PSAWT

-155 VTEAMRGV
+155 VTEAMRSV

-186 AVDLVAGERSAEVDY
+186 GADLVAGERGAEVDY

-208 WLRSVTVDGTD
+208 WLRSVRLAGTE
-219 RLPDL
+219 RLPGL

-251 PNEYLYYYLHTAS
+251 PNEYLFYYLHTAD
-264 AIDRITGSATTRGEF
+264 AIERITGAATTRGEF

-290 AGSADAAGNAPT
+290 AAEADGRGPEARA
-302 STSAAP
+302 
-308 FDGAPSTGGAP
+308 
-319 YGDAPSADADSAAS
+319 ADS
-333 TGTGAV
+333 
-339 PSADACCTSPLDLWR
+339 CCTSPLDLWR

-383 QEVALRLMTAL
+383 QEVAMRLMTAL
-394 ATGRRERMILD
+394 ATGRSERMILD
-405 VGNIGA
+405 VGNIAAGRE
-411 DRQEAPA
+411 DAPA

-428 DAVLEVLCE
+428 DCVLEVLCE
-437 VDGDGVHPLPIG
+437 VDGEGVHALPIG
-449 PVELGRLGMMSS
+449 PVELGRLGMMST

-467 KILDAAT
+467 RILEAAT
-474 TGSRDAAWQGFSMHP
+474 TGSREAAWQGFATHP

-495 LGAKLLEGYI
+495 LGRKLLEGYE
-505 AGHPQIAELLDG
+505 AGHPQIAALFSG
-517 GGPRGSAPSEP
+517 R
-528 TR
+528 

>member
-7 GGGGFRVPLVY
+7 GGGGFRVPLVH
-18 EAVATGATG
+18 EAVATAATG
-27 LQVDEIALQ
+27 LTVDEVALH
-36 DVDPDRLRTIA
+36 DVDPERLATISA
-47 EVIEGLRAQLEADG
+47 VIEEQGARLAAEGRAVAL
-61 RISHAPRLV
+61 PRLV
-70 ATTDLRDAVTA
+70 ATTDLREAVTG

-118 GLAYALRTLPV
+118 GLAYALRTIPV
-129 ALDIARTVAEVA
+129 ALEIARTIAELA
-141 PAAWV
+141 PGAWT

-155 VTEAMRGV
+155 VTEAMRSV

-186 AVDLVAGERSAEVDY
+186 GADLVAGERGAEVDY

-208 WLRSVTVDGTD
+208 WLRSVRLEGTD
-219 RLPDL
+219 RLPGL

-251 PNEYLYYYLHTAS
+251 PNEYLFYYLHTAD
-264 AIDRITGSATTRGEF
+264 AIERITGAATTRGEF

-290 AGSADAAGNAPT
+290 AAEADGRGPEARAAE
-302 STSAAP
+302 S
-308 FDGAPSTGGAP
+308 
-319 YGDAPSADADSAAS
+319 
-333 TGTGAV
+333 
-339 PSADACCTSPLDLWR
+339 CCTSPLDLWR

-383 QEVALRLMTAL
+383 QEVAMRLMTAL
-394 ATGRRERMILD
+394 ATDRPERMILD

-411 DRQEAPA
+411 GREDAPA

-428 DAVLEVLCE
+428 DCVLEVLCE
-437 VDGDGVHPLPIG
+437 VDGDGIRPLPVA
-449 PVELGRLGMMSS
+449 PVELGRLGMMSA
-461 LRAAER
+461 LRSSERAILEAAV
-467 KILDAAT
+467 
-474 TGSRDAAWQGFSMHP
+474 TGSREAAWQGFSTHP

-495 LGAKLLEGYI
+495 LGRKLLEGYE
-505 AGHPQIAELLDG
+505 AGHPQIAALFG
-517 GGPRGSAPSEP
+517 RG
-528 TR
+528 